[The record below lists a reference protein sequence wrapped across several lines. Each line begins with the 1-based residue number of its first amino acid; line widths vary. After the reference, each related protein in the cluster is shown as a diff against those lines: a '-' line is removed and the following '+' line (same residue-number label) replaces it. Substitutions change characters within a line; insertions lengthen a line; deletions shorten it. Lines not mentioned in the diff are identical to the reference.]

1 MGSQLMSDSESLR
14 LLYLLFCNE
23 MECIID
29 WRNAAENAMKN
40 IELLNLHRLPK
51 LKKLFEAEVCQG
63 SLRKLKKIE
72 VKFCN

>member
-40 IELLNLHRLPK
+40 IELLNLHILPK
-51 LKKLFEAEVCQG
+51 LKKLFEAEVSQG